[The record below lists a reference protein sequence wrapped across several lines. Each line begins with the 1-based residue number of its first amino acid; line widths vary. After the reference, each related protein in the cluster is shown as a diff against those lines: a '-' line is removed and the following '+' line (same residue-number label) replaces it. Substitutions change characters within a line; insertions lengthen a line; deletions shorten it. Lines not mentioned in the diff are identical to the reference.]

1 MTNPHDVPSP
11 HSKKWDVD
19 EKRDEEGQQG
29 SGSGGYNP
37 DRPPVDW
44 SGGTGRSPY
53 EKRGRGKKA
62 AVVIISILSLVVIAI
77 VLTKQLG

>member
-29 SGSGGYNP
+29 HGSGGHKP

-53 EKRGRGKKA
+53 EKRGRGKKTV
-62 AVVIISILSLVVIAI
+62 VVIISILSLVVIAI